1 MVKIKIKRVYE
12 DPDPSDGFRVF
23 IDKLWPRG
31 VSKEE
36 FHYDDWEKDI
46 APSKELRE
54 WFHADESGRWEQF
67 QSLYKKELS
76 HSEPVKSF
84 IDNIRNKDTVTLLY
98 ASKEPIRNHAR
109 ILQKFLE
116 EKFLK

>member
-1 MVKIKIKRVYE
+1 MVQIKTKRVYE
-12 DPDPSDGFRVF
+12 DPEPEDGFRVF

-54 WFHADESGRWEQF
+54 WFHADENGRWEQF
-67 QSLYKKELS
+67 QSLYHKELS
-76 HSEPVKSF
+76 HSEAVKQF
-84 IDNIRNKDTVTLLY
+84 IGKIKGKDTVTLLY

-109 ILQKFLE
+109 ILQDY
-116 EKFLK
+116 LKSAIK